1 MLIDRHVLI
10 TGATSGIGQA
20 CARAFAEQGANLT
33 VTGRRTDRLQALAKD
48 LTGSIRVL
56 PFDVTDRAATQTALH
71 DLPAPDVVVNNAGL
85 ASGLGPLQAGD
96 FADWDAMLDTNVKGL
111 LNVSRTLLPGMV
123 ERGSGHVINIGSIA
137 GHEVYPGG
145 AVYCASKH
153 ATDALTKGMRQDL
166 IGTGVKVS
174 TVDPG
179 MVETE
184 FSTVRFGGDTDRAS
198 KVYEG
203 MDPLT
208 PADVADAV
216 VWIADRPAHVQIAEV
231 IIFPTAQ
238 VSATR
243 VHRHA
248 TGA

>member
-1 MLIDRHVLI
+1 MLIDRQVLI
-10 TGATSGIGQA
+10 TGATSGIGLA
-20 CARAFAEQGANLT
+20 CARAFAALGASLT
-33 VTGRRTDRLQALAKD
+33 VTGRRAERLESLAND
-48 LTGSIRVL
+48 LTGSITVV
-56 PFDVTDRAATQTALH
+56 PFDVTDRAATQAALQ
-71 DLPAPDVVVNNAGL
+71 DLPPPDVVVNNAGL
-85 ASGLGPLQAGD
+85 ASGLGPLHEGD

-111 LNVSRTLLPGMV
+111 LNVSRTVLPAMV
-123 ERGSGHVINIGSIA
+123 QRGTGHVINIGSIA

-184 FSTVRFGGDTDRAS
+184 FSIVRFGGDTDRAS

-203 MDPLT
+203 VDALT
-208 PADVADAV
+208 AEDVAEAV

-231 IIFPTAQ
+231 IIFPAAQ
-238 VSATR
+238 VSATG
-243 VHRHA
+243 VHRRE
-248 TGA
+248 

>member
-1 MLIDRHVLI
+1 MLIDRQVLI
-10 TGATSGIGQA
+10 TGATSGIGLA
-20 CARAFAEQGANLT
+20 CARAFAALGASLT
-33 VTGRRTDRLQALAKD
+33 VTGRRAERLESLAND
-48 LTGSIRVL
+48 LTGSITVV
-56 PFDVTDRAATQTALH
+56 PFDVTDRAATQAALQ
-71 DLPAPDVVVNNAGL
+71 DLPPPDVVVNNAGL
-85 ASGLGPLQAGD
+85 ASGLGPLHEGD

-111 LNVSRTLLPGMV
+111 LNVSRTVLPAMV
-123 ERGSGHVINIGSIA
+123 QRGTGHVINIGSIA

-184 FSTVRFGGDTDRAS
+184 FSIVRFGGDTDRAS

-203 MDPLT
+203 VDALT
-208 PADVADAV
+208 AEDVAEAV
-216 VWIADRPAHVQIAEV
+216 VWIVDRPAHVQIAEV
-231 IIFPTAQ
+231 IIFPAAQ
-238 VSATR
+238 VSATG
-243 VHRHA
+243 VHRRE
-248 TGA
+248 